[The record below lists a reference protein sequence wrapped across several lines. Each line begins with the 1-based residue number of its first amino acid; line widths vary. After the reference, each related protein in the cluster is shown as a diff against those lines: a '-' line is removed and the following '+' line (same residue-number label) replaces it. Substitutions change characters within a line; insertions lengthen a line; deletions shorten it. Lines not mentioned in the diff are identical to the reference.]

1 MITFALWVESGL
13 WHFLLVVL
21 FLWFAL
27 LSMGSHAWRAI
38 RWLRYDAR
46 GAANRRQWARSTRWP
61 RPYLKPAVEAV
72 STVIAQQPAQGAVG
86 LLDGPG
92 PLPRRVP
99 GVAMGQAEG
108 PAERRPSLLADE
120 EDVVTWAIR
129 LTRQAAAEA
138 ERSAR

>member
-13 WHFLLVVL
+13 WHFLLVLLVAWL
-21 FLWFAL
+21 AV
-27 LSMGSHAWRAI
+27 LSMGAHAWRAA
-38 RWLRYDAR
+38 RWLLHNAR
-46 GAANRRQWARSTRWP
+46 AVAGRRRWARSTRSP
-61 RPYLKPAVEAV
+61 RPHLKPAVEAV
-72 STVIAQQPAQGAVG
+72 STVIAQQPAQGAVA

-99 GVAMGQAEG
+99 GVAMEQAEA
-108 PAERRPSLLADE
+108 PMQRCPSLLADE

-129 LTRQAAAEA
+129 IAREAAAEA